1 MLSSESFN
9 KLKASHDK
17 VNSFLFFT
25 TKKKKIKSF
34 CMESEPILEELEEYQ
49 VQDID
54 PRNHTF
60 IIPRR
65 DRHDSVDSGLSA
77 KSGHNHTMSYQN

>member
-1 MLSSESFN
+1 MLNSESLS

-17 VNSFLFFT
+17 VNSCLFFNI
-25 TKKKKIKSF
+25 KKKKIKSF

-49 VQDID
+49 NQDFMD

-60 IIPRR
+60 IIPKRER
-65 DRHDSVDSGLSA
+65 NDSMDITT
-77 KSGHNHTMSYQN
+77 N